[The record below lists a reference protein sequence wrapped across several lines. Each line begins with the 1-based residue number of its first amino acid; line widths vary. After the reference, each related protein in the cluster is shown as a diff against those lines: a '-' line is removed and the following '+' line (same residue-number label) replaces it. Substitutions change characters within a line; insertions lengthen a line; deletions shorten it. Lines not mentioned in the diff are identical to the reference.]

1 MTEKE
6 WEKVDE
12 ELDFIID
19 AAESAQ
25 TCDKVEDLNDALNDI
40 YRSIGRI
47 RTIENGLERN

>member
-1 MTEKE
+1 MNDKE

-19 AAESAQ
+19 SAESAQ
-25 TCDKVEDLNDALNDI
+25 TSNKMDDLNDALNDI

-47 RTIENGLERN
+47 KTIMNGLERN